1 MFNMQEIVGR
11 FVDYIKFDTASD
23 HDSHSCPST
32 DKQIPFAR
40 YLFQELRAVGFQQV
54 TLDENGYVMA
64 TLPSNGCEDAP
75 VVGFIAHM
83 DTSPDASGGPVGWQ
97 LIKNYDGGRIILNQE
112 KDITMSPE
120 EFPELASYK
129 GQHLLVTDGTT
140 LLGADDKAGICAI
153 ISAGEY
159 LLQHPEIPHGT
170 IRIAFTPD
178 EEIGKSSEH
187 FDVDA
192 FGADFAYT
200 VDGGAI
206 GGLEYE
212 NFNAA
217 NAAVVFKGRNVH
229 TGDAKNKMIN
239 ALTMAAEWQQLLPQA
254 EQPETTDGYEGF
266 YHCHQIKGDVSEI
279 RLGML
284 IRDHDRQRFEKRKA
298 YLKSLASFMNDKYG
312 QGRVELVCRD
322 VYYNMRER
330 IEPVMH
336 IVELAKTAMERAGI
350 KPVISPIRGGTD
362 GARLS
367 FKGLPCPNIFTGGH
381 NFHGIYEYLPVQSLE
396 KSCETVVEIIRSA
409 GQLKRQ

>member
-1 MFNMQEIVGR
+1 
-11 FVDYIKFDTASD
+11 
-23 HDSHSCPST
+23 
-32 DKQIPFAR
+32 
-40 YLFQELRAVGFQQV
+40 
-54 TLDENGYVMA
+54 
-64 TLPSNGCEDAP
+64 
-75 VVGFIAHM
+75 
-83 DTSPDASGGPVGWQ
+83 
-97 LIKNYDGGRIILNQE
+97 
-112 KDITMSPE
+112 
-120 EFPELASYK
+120 
-129 GQHLLVTDGTT
+129 
-140 LLGADDKAGICAI
+140 
-153 ISAGEY
+153 
-159 LLQHPEIPHGT
+159 
-170 IRIAFTPD
+170 
-178 EEIGKSSEH
+178 
-187 FDVDA
+187 
-192 FGADFAYT
+192 
-200 VDGGAI
+200 
-206 GGLEYE
+206 
-212 NFNAA
+212 
-217 NAAVVFKGRNVH
+217 
-229 TGDAKNKMIN
+229 MIN

-298 YLKSLASFMNDKYG
+298 YLNSLASFMNDKYG

-330 IEPVMH
+330 IEPVMR

-409 GQLKRQ
+409 GQLKR